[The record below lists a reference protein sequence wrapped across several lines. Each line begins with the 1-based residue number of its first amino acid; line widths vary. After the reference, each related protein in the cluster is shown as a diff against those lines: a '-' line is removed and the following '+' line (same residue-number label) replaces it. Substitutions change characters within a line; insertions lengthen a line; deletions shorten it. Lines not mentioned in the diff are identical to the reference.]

1 MMDEEKNIFT
11 LTPMSQKINLV
22 AGQVYNGYITVVN
35 PYESMDELIYKVE
48 VAPYSIKDENY
59 VADFLSDSDRSLI
72 VDWITVENPTGTLLP
87 GEKAK
92 VKYSI
97 QVPEGAPA
105 GGQYAAF
112 MVSSCNDE
120 TADDGIMIKSILEM
134 ASILYAGVDGEYVR
148 KGEIA
153 GIEMPGFVVKTPIG
167 INSLFK
173 NEGNVHETAKIS
185 FEVRNAILGD
195 LVYPKTKGEGVYEE
209 IIMPQSTRY
218 VTYEINEVPS
228 LGIYNVSQTIEYMGE
243 TYTANQMVV
252 ACPIWF
258 MALLIVTIIV
268 SIASIVFS
276 TRRRRLKK
284 NVF

>member
-1 MMDEEKNIFT
+1 MEEKNIFI
-11 LTPMSQKINLV
+11 LTPMSQKISLE
-22 AGQVYNGYITVVN
+22 AGQTHSGSITIAN
-35 PYESMDELIYKVE
+35 PYNSINELIYKVE

-59 VADFLSDSDRSLI
+59 VADFLSDSDRTRI
-72 VDWITVENPTGTLLP
+72 VDWITIENPTGTVAP
-87 GEKAK
+87 GEKVE
-92 VKYSI
+92 VKYTI

-112 MVSSCNDE
+112 MVSSDNDE
-120 TADDGIMIKSILEM
+120 AADDGIMIKSILEM
-134 ASILYAGVDGEYVR
+134 ASILYAEVDGEYVR
-148 KGEIA
+148 KGEIT

-195 LVYPKTKGEGVYEE
+195 LVYPRTKGEGVYEE
-209 IIMPQSTRY
+209 IIMPESTLY
-218 VTYEINEVPS
+218 VTHEIYEVPP
-228 LGIYNVSQTIEYMGE
+228 LGVYDVSQTIEYMGE
-243 TYTANQMVV
+243 TYNASQMVV

-268 SIASIVFS
+268 SIASIIMS